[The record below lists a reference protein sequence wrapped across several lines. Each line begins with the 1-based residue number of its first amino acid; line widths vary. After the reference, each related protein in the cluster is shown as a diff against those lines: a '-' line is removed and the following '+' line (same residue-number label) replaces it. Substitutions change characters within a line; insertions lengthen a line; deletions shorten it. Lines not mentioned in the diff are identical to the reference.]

1 MPPGRS
7 RAGRTRSRDA
17 RHCRAHAP
25 PGDARAS
32 RAAMNAV
39 RQSGGQ
45 ALVKSLSLSSTENLT
60 Q

>member
-45 ALVKSLSLSSTENLT
+45 ALVKSL
-60 Q
+60 